1 MFSIRHPAEH
11 AFPARTFQA
20 HPPETTLLQHPQAP
34 CPTQSVQGE
43 VLGQFHIRGV
53 EAIALIEAG
62 KVVAGS
68 LPFAPSSAQM
78 LLDDLLNLASELARE
93 SAQLSVISLPQ
104 WVLVLVPL
112 KQKGLVILAEKALL
126 SRLLALIARQRVAL
140 DVL

>member
-1 MFSIRHPAEH
+1 M
-11 AFPARTFQA
+11 
-20 HPPETTLLQHPQAP
+20 
-34 CPTQSVQGE
+34 
-43 VLGQFHIRGV
+43 LGQFHIRGV